1 MIVESAESW
10 QQLRRGNIVSEKE
23 ARRKRFAVYFH
34 SMAARGGYGDCKKRK
49 KRNLKIEPDCV
60 RLVAFTPKP
69 HAPEASADDST
80 GGG

>member
-1 MIVESAESW
+1 MIVKSAESW

-49 KRNLKIEPDCV
+49 KE
-60 RLVAFTPKP
+60 T
-69 HAPEASADDST
+69 
-80 GGG
+80 